1 MSKVALTAGNK
12 VLLLDTIDNELTFAA
27 DVSKFMQNVPEDVQA
42 NMIVRE
48 ELLTRV
54 LLVIE
59 HSEKQETTVKHRS
72 LRGMQ
77 IVMI

>member
-59 HSEKQETTVKHRS
+59 HSEKQEITVKHRS